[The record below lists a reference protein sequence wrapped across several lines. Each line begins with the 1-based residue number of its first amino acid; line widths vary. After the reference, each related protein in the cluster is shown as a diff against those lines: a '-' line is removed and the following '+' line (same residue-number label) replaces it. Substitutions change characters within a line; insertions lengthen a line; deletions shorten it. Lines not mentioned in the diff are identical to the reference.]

1 MEWSIHQVVEAT
13 GITSRTLRYY
23 DQIDLLVPSRT
34 GHGDIRYYD
43 QARLIRLQRILLLR
57 DFGMP
62 LTDIADVLEGQA
74 SDVDAL
80 RSHRARLLVEKQ
92 RIDTQMR
99 SVETTIAALEDGR
112 PIMSKNMFEGFDH
125 TKYDAE
131 VRERWGDDAADRS
144 NAWWSG
150 LSTEGQQEF
159 RQQVEELNSAWDRVI
174 AADVSPESDQA
185 QEIAAKHVNWLGAT
199 FENEGPSKEQVKG
212 IVQMYVD
219 DERFAAN
226 YNRVSPAG
234 PQFVRDA
241 VHYWADHNL
250 HD

>member
-13 GITSRTLRYY
+13 GVTSRTLRYY
-23 DQIDLLVPSRT
+23 DQIGLLAPSRT
-34 GHGDIRYYD
+34 GHGGIRYYD
-43 QARLIRLQRILLLR
+43 QTRLIRLQRILLLR

-62 LTDIADVLEGQA
+62 LTDIAEVLEGQA

-80 RSHRARLLVEKQ
+80 RNHRARLLVEKQ

-99 SVETTIAALEDGR
+99 SVENTIAALEDGR
-112 PIMSKNMFEGFDH
+112 PIMPKNMFDGFDH

-131 VRERWGDDAADRS
+131 VRERWGDDAANRS

-159 RQQVEELNSAWDRVI
+159 RQQMQDLNDFWDRVI
-174 AADVSPESDQA
+174 AADVAPESDQA
-185 QEIAAKHVNWLGAT
+185 QEVAGKHVNWLGAT
-199 FENEGPSKEQVKG
+199 FGNERPSKEQVKG

-219 DERFAAN
+219 DERFAVH

-250 HD
+250 RD